1 MGAERF
7 HQIRERQRRSTA
19 RSQQLPDA
27 LERRDPL
34 QLFGSVA
41 RSVTERPPF
50 GDAVEQSLFVETI
63 DGSHNRGIAL
73 SDLAVGKQFANRG
86 AAMRPK
92 LLQHL
97 LLERTQLRSG
107 TCSEN

>member
-1 MGAERF
+1 MRAKRF
-7 HQIRERQRRSTA
+7 HQIRKGQRRSTA

-34 QLFGSVA
+34 QFFGSVA
-41 RSVTERPPF
+41 RSVAERPAF
-50 GDAVEQSLFVETI
+50 GDAVKQTLLVETV
-63 DGSHNRGIAL
+63 DVGHNRGIRL
-73 SDLAVGKQFANRG
+73 TDLAVGQQFANRG

-97 LLERTQLRSG
+97 LLEGTQLRPS
-107 TCSEN
+107 T